1 MKIKTNSLIILFLTV
16 ISFLAHADDNQKT
29 EFKKS
34 EKAIKAVYNQ
44 VFPLLNEKGQA
55 VLKKDQEEWLKNRK
69 SLVSSHAQYSTEKA
83 NQLIIEVNWKR
94 VKELKD
100 FQSELQKT
108 TAQSKQENPNKLSPE
123 IQNKLDEV
131 IQIIVEGDK
140 LSNQFKNKEAL
151 EQFKKAL
158 TLAKGYFGDI
168 SVVVSKIH
176 SKMAMSYG
184 FLGDK
189 QLAIENFLKAIELS
203 DKSLGPDHPDSADI
217 MESLAQTYNSIAQ
230 RGKAMNALQRAKEIK
245 EKQFGKSD
253 PRLAST
259 LRDIAYTV
267 FATGDYSSSYLYA
280 EQADKLVQQVRE
292 SNPSLVSSVKV
303 LMGSI
308 LSQLGFYDMALQAYQ
323 EALQLNDK
331 STNKNTSFYDGS
343 FAGVA
348 KVYEFQGNFAQ
359 ALAIQQKILDFEQSN
374 LGMDSGNSANTQRAI
389 AMLHSKM
396 GEHQKAIDLLLPLVS
411 SNSSNDQAGRIL
423 TLNNLGMAYEGESD
437 FPEAIKYLD
446 KSLEI
451 GKEIN
456 GPTHPITIQTLENI
470 ASLSAK
476 MGNELRARSAAMQWV
491 AALEDRRVSAFNLSE
506 GERLLWV
513 NQNFNFGIPL
523 LCLKPNQIADIILK
537 WKGVVL
543 DSVLEDRAIYR
554 RISTTEGGPQL
565 VEEIQSKKNQVAALL
580 ADKNYDRKKFEEL
593 QRSVELMET
602 SIANQAMADGRAR
615 NFSLVSHDQI
625 VDCIPK
631 SAAVID
637 FVSYFDP
644 IKKEI
649 SYAASI
655 IDAKGNIQIAII
667 DDAAKV
673 NELVN
678 EYRKNILARDNKLLL
693 STLRSLH
700 EIVWK
705 PIQSKLSNDTKIVF
719 VGAEGML
726 NFVSFATLLNERNEF
741 LCNTFDFSYIGS
753 GRDLLK
759 KSDQPKPKK
768 IAIYADPDFSKEVA
782 LSKSF
787 GMRTL
792 DVENT
797 LEIQLDPL
805 PGSRQEAQV
814 VSQAASNAGLS
825 SEIQMGDEASEEKL
839 AKIQAPS
846 ILHLATHGFFVGFS
860 DETKSAS
867 RGMKPVSTAQTP
879 PAIINPMRQG
889 AITLAGAQ
897 NTLRKWDSG
906 SYPDPANDGILTA
919 EEVAGMNLAGTWL
932 VVLSSCDSGK
942 GMIQAGEGVFGLRRG
957 FLIAGA
963 RNLLMTLWPVSDKFG
978 PYFMEDFYKE
988 VLVTNNPA
996 QSLAKVQRDWLNKIY
1011 KEKDLA
1017 SAVGLAGPFVM
1028 AVTGSNH

>member
-1 MKIKTNSLIILFLTV
+1 MS
-16 ISFLAHADDNQKT
+16 ISFFAHANENQKA

-34 EKAIKAVYNQ
+34 EQAIKAVYNE

-69 SLVSSHAQYSTEKA
+69 SLVSSYAQYSTDQA

-100 FQSELQKT
+100 FQSQLQKT
-108 TAQSKQENPNKLSPE
+108 AAQAKQENPNKLPPE
-123 IQNKLDEV
+123 IQKKLDEV
-131 IQIIVEGDK
+131 MQIIVAGDQ
-140 LSNQFKNKEAL
+140 LTNQYKNKEAL

-158 TLAKGYFGDI
+158 GVAKGYFGD
-168 SVVVSKIH
+168 SNVVVSRIYF
-176 SKMAMSYG
+176 KMAIAYG
-184 FLGDK
+184 FSGEK
-189 QLAIENFLKAIELS
+189 QFAIDNFLKAIEIS
-203 DKSLGPDHPDSADI
+203 DKSLGPNHPDTADI
-217 MESLAQTYNSIAQ
+217 MESLAATYNSIAQ
-230 RGKAMNALQRAKEIK
+230 RGKAMDVLQRAKDIK
-245 EKQFGKSD
+245 EKNFGKTD

-259 LRDIAYTV
+259 LRDIAYTI
-267 FATGDYSSSYLYA
+267 FITGDYNSSYLYA

-292 SNPSLVSSVKV
+292 TNPSLVSSVKV

-331 STNKNTSFYDGS
+331 STDKNTSFYDGS
-343 FAGVA
+343 FAGIA

-359 ALAIQQKILDFEQSN
+359 ALAIQQKIWDFEQAN
-374 LGMDSGNSANTQRAI
+374 LRMDSGNSANTLRAI

-396 GEHQKAIDLLLPLVS
+396 GDHQKAIDLLLPLVS

-423 TLNNLGMAYEGESD
+423 TLNNLGMAYEAKSD
-437 FPEAIKYLD
+437 FAEAIKYLD
-446 KSLEI
+446 QSLEL

-456 GPTHPITIQTLENI
+456 GPTHPITIQTLANI

-476 MGNELRARSAAMQWV
+476 MGNESRARSTAMQWV
-491 AALEDRRVSAFNLSE
+491 AALEDRREAVFNLSE

-513 NQNFNFGIPL
+513 NQNFNFGIPVT
-523 LCLKPNQIADIILK
+523 CLKPNQIADIILR

-543 DSVLEDRAIYR
+543 DSILEDRAIYR
-554 RISTTEGGPQL
+554 RISTSEGGPKL
-565 VEEIQSKKNQVAALL
+565 VEDIQSKKNQVAALL
-580 ADKNYDRKKFEEL
+580 AEKNYDRKKFEEL

-602 SIANQAMADGRAR
+602 SIANQAMSDGRAR
-615 NFSLVSHDQI
+615 NFSLVTHDQI

-644 IKKEI
+644 IKKENA
-649 SYAASI
+649 YAASI
-655 IDAKGNIQIAII
+655 IDAQGNIQIAII

-673 NELVN
+673 NDLVT
-678 EYRKNILARDNKLLL
+678 EYRKNILTRDNKLLS

-700 EIVWK
+700 EKVWK
-705 PIQSKLSNDTKIVF
+705 PIQKKLSNDTKIVF
-719 VGAEGML
+719 LGAEGML
-726 NFVSFATLLNERNEF
+726 NFVSFATLLDEKNEF
-741 LCNTFDFSYIGS
+741 LCNTFDFRYIGS

-759 KSDQPKPKK
+759 KFDQPQLKK
-768 IAIYADPDFSKEVA
+768 IAIYADPDFSKELA
-782 LSKSF
+782 LSKSV
-787 GMRTL
+787 GMRSL
-792 DVENT
+792 DLANSSD
-797 LEIQLDPL
+797 IQLDPL

-814 VSQAASNAGLS
+814 VSQAASNVGLS
-825 SEIQMGDEASEEKL
+825 SLIQMGEEASEESL
-839 AKIQAPS
+839 SKIQAPS
-846 ILHLATHGFFVGFS
+846 ILHLATHGFFVGTE
-860 DETKSAS
+860 DETNNAA
-867 RGMKPVSTAQTP
+867 RGMKTVSTEQSASSM
-879 PAIINPMRQG
+879 INPMRQG

-897 NTLRKWDSG
+897 QTLRDWKAG
-906 SYPDPANDGILTA
+906 NYPDPANDGIFTA
-919 EEVAGMNLAGTWL
+919 EEVAGMNLSGTWL

-978 PYFMEDFYKE
+978 PCLMEDFYKE
-988 VLVTNNPA
+988 VLVTNNPGE
-996 QSLAKVQRDWLNKIY
+996 SLAKVQREWLNKLY

>member
-1 MKIKTNSLIILFLTV
+1 MKIKTNSLIILFLTA
-16 ISFLAHADDNQKT
+16 ISFFAQADDNQKS

-34 EKAIKAVYNQ
+34 EQAIKVVYNQ
-44 VFPLLNEKGQA
+44 IFPLLNEKGQA

-69 SLVSSHAQYSTEKA
+69 ALVSSYAQYSTEKA
-83 NQLIIEVNWKR
+83 NQLIVEVNWKR

-100 FQSELQKT
+100 LQSQLQKT
-108 TAQSKQENPNKLSPE
+108 AAQENTNKLPPE
-123 IQNKLDEV
+123 IQNKFDEV
-131 IQIIVEGDK
+131 MQIIVAGDK

-158 TLAKGYFGDI
+158 SLAKGYFGDAN
-168 SVVVSKIH
+168 VVVSKIH
-176 SKMAMSYG
+176 SKIAMSYG
-184 FLGDK
+184 FLGEK

-203 DKSLGPDHPDSADI
+203 EKSIGPDHPDSADI
-217 MESLAQTYNSIAQ
+217 MDSLAATYNSMAQ

-245 EKQFGKSD
+245 EKNFGKSD

-267 FATGDYSSSYLYA
+267 FATGDYNSSYLYA
-280 EQADKLVQQVRE
+280 EQADKLAQQVRE
-292 SNPSLVSSVKV
+292 SNPSLASTVKI
-303 LMGSI
+303 LIGSI

-331 STNKNTSFYDGS
+331 STDKNTSFYDGS
-343 FAGVA
+343 FAGIA
-348 KVYEFQGNFAQ
+348 KVYEFQGNFTQ
-359 ALAIQQKILDFEQSN
+359 ALAIQQKILDFEQAN
-374 LGMDSGNSANTQRAI
+374 PGTDSGNSATTQRAI

-423 TLNNLGMAYEGESD
+423 TLNNLGMAYEGKSD
-437 FPEAIKYLD
+437 FAEAIKYLD

-451 GKEIN
+451 GKDIN
-456 GPTHPITIQTLENI
+456 GPTHPITIQTLANI

-476 MGNELRARSAAMQWV
+476 MGNESRARSAAMQWV
-491 AALEDRRVSAFNLSE
+491 AALEDRRVSVFNLSE

-565 VEEIQSKKNQVAALL
+565 VEKIQNKKNQVAALL
-580 ADKNYDRKKFEEL
+580 AEKNFDRKKFEEI

-602 SIANQAMADGRAR
+602 SIASQAMADGRVR
-615 NFSLVSHDQI
+615 NFSLVTHDQI
-625 VDCIPK
+625 IDCLPK

-655 IDAKGNIQIAII
+655 IDSKGNIQIAII

-693 STLRSLH
+693 STLRSLY
-700 EIVWK
+700 EMVWK
-705 PIQSKLSNDTKIVF
+705 PIQSNLSNDTKIVF

-726 NFVSFATLLNERNEF
+726 NFVSFATLLNEQNEF
-741 LCNTFDFSYIGS
+741 LCNTFDFRYIGS

-759 KSDQPKPKK
+759 KFDQPQHKK
-768 IAIYADPDFSKEVA
+768 IAIYADPEFSKELP
-782 LSKSF
+782 LSKSV
-787 GMRTL
+787 GMRSL
-792 DVENT
+792 DLANST
-797 LEIQLDPL
+797 DIQLDPL

-814 VSQAASNAGLS
+814 VSQVATNVGLS
-825 SEIQMGDEASEEKL
+825 SVIQMGEEASEESL

-846 ILHLATHGFFVGFS
+846 ILHLATHGFFVGMA
-860 DETKSAS
+860 DETNNAS
-867 RGMKPVSTAQTP
+867 RGMKPVSTEQSTSS
-879 PAIINPMRQG
+879 IINPMRQG

-897 NTLRKWDSG
+897 QTLREWKAG
-906 SYPDPANDGILTA
+906 NYPDPANDGILTA
-919 EEVAGMNLAGTWL
+919 EEVAGMNLSGTWL

-942 GMIQAGEGVFGLRRG
+942 GMIQNGEGVFGLRRG

-963 RNLLMTLWPVSDKFG
+963 ANLLMTLWPVSDKFG
-978 PYFMEDFYKE
+978 PYFMGDFYKE
-988 VLVTNNPA
+988 VLLTNNPA

-1028 AVTGSNH
+1028 AVTGSNY